1 MRNINDFGKIWL
13 RGFIRPEFGI
23 RIDEMYFVIGE
34 GDSQSTN
41 YSLYENH
48 LFIALHYPE
57 KQIRVF
63 RRFSLELVPISNG
76 TLFNGF
82 TETKHADIKAVTY
95 RDDGVDEYVGS
106 EKNCF
111 LDNDGKIDPI
121 KIMELAGWE

>member
-1 MRNINDFGKIWL
+1 MRNIDDFGKIWL
-13 RGFIRPEFGI
+13 RGFIRPEFGV

-57 KQIRVF
+57 KQIRVL
-63 RRFSLELVPISNG
+63 RRFSLDLVPSSKG

-82 TETKHADIKAVTY
+82 TETNHADIKAVTY